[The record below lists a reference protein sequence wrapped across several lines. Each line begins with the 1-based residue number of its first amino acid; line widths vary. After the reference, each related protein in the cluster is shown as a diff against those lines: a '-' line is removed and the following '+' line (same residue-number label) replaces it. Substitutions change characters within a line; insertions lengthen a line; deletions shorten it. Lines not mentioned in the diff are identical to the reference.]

1 MIWSSSKPA
10 VHAGPG
16 AAALRGIASW
26 TPAELRPFEPFA
38 LPAHDA
44 HVPEAPP
51 PVDPAEEARVAAAA
65 AERAR
70 AEALAAEHAR
80 AVHEAYLRG
89 FEEGRSA
96 GEAGEAARLRGP
108 VQAAE
113 RAVADLRAGESRW
126 TGAIEENVCALAVA
140 VARQLV
146 GRELREDPAA
156 VGELVRGALAEFPVD
171 QPVRIRVNPRDLQAI
186 QSASSAGEMGFPSEG
201 REAAWHADPLV
212 EPGGCVVEGRDRII
226 DGRVDTALERV
237 YRRLT
242 YQTG

>member
-1 MIWSSSKPA
+1 MISWSSRPA

-16 AAALRGIASW
+16 AAALRGLASW
-26 TPAELRPFEPFA
+26 TPAELSPFEPFA
-38 LPAHDA
+38 LPETDGAEVDA
-44 HVPEAPP
+44 APA
-51 PVDPAEEARVAAAA
+51 VDPAEEARIAAAA

-89 FEEGRSA
+89 YEEGRGA

-113 RAVADLRAGESRW
+113 IALADLRAGESRW

-140 VARQLV
+140 VARHLI
-146 GRELREDPAA
+146 GRELRGDPAA
-156 VGELVRGALAEFPVD
+156 VGELVKSALAEFPVD
-171 QPVRIRVNPRDLQAI
+171 QPVRIRVNPQDLQAI
-186 QSASSAGEMGFPSEG
+186 QSASGGDVGFPSEG

-242 YQTG
+242 YTS